1 MSSLARVLLV
11 LTFAVAVVDWV
22 AVAVDARRRAG
33 GSRDRSLMEYIAKP
47 ATMVALLAFLLAL
60 TAGGPQSRLQVLMWS
75 LAIVFSLAGDVF
87 LMLPRDLFIPGLA
100 SFLAAHVFY
109 IAGIATGTV
118 TGWSGPAVAALLVL
132 VTAIPLARSVLGGIA
147 AAGERAAVAAY
158 MVVITVMVLAAW
170 TLPWQAGV
178 PLWAGVAGAVGATL
192 FFASDAMIGRR
203 RFVADFAGSDLAII
217 VTYHLGQ
224 IGLALSLVR

>member
-1 MSSLARVLLV
+1 VSSLARGLLV

-33 GSRDRSLMEYIAKP
+33 GSRDRSLLEYIAKP

-100 SFLAAHVFY
+100 SFLAAHVF
-109 IAGIATGTV
+109 
-118 TGWSGPAVAALLVL
+118 